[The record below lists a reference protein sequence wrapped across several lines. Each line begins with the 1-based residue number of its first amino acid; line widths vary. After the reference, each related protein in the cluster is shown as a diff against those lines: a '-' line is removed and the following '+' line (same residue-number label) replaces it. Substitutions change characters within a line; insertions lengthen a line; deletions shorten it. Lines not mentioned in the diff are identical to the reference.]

1 MTSLSKKPVAK
12 KRGRPVGSKNKPKKI
27 ILSRTEVDLASKLG
41 VTPVQL
47 AKEKLKLT
55 KKRKPA
61 AASKTFKQSDT
72 DAAVHRL
79 MDANLS
85 LIKDNNQLL
94 KVINNLEHQI
104 IGFRAVIS
112 YLENQAGLRNTQ

>member
-1 MTSLSKKPVAK
+1 MISKKPVAK
-12 KRGRPVGSKNKPKKI
+12 KRGRPVGSKNK
-27 ILSRTEVDLASKLG
+27 T
-41 VTPVQL
+41 
-47 AKEKLKLT
+47 
-55 KKRKPA
+55 KPA
-61 AASKTFKQSDT
+61 AKVKTFKQSAT

-85 LIKDNNQLL
+85 LINDNNQLL
-94 KVINNLEHQI
+94 KAINNLEHQI

>member
-1 MTSLSKKPVAK
+1 MTSLSK
-12 KRGRPVGSKNKPKKI
+12 KRGRPVGSKNKVVVK
-27 ILSRTEVDLASKLG
+27 
-41 VTPVQL
+41 
-47 AKEKLKLT
+47 
-55 KKRKPA
+55 KPA
-61 AASKTFKQSDT
+61 ASSKPFKQSAT
-72 DAAVHRL
+72 EAAVHRL